1 MYEHGMEPPLSVSQ
15 FLQRLLRHLGYIG
28 VLVGVSL
35 FVGTAGFHWIA
46 GQPVLDALLNAAML
60 LGGMGPV
67 GDLTRV
73 SPAAKLFA
81 SAFAL
86 YAGLV
91 FLLAAGLL
99 LVPIFHRLLHRFHW
113 ETERERRGR
122 GTGGTNMR
130 GG

>member
-1 MYEHGMEPPLSVSQ
+1 MEPPLSVSQ

>member
-1 MYEHGMEPPLSVSQ
+1 MYEHPMEPPLSVRL
-15 FLQRLLRHLGYIG
+15 FLQRLLRHLGYTG

-35 FVGTAGFHWIA
+35 MVGTAGFHWIA

-67 GDLTRV
+67 GDLTHI
-73 SPAAKLFA
+73 SPGAKLFA

-91 FLLAAGLL
+91 FVIAAGLL
-99 LVPIFHRLLHRFHW
+99 TVPIFHRVLHRFQW
-113 ETERERRGR
+113 EAERQRRGSA
-122 GTGGTNMR
+122 TGGTNRR

>member
-1 MYEHGMEPPLSVSQ
+1 MYEHGMEPPLSVPQ

-99 LVPIFHRLLHRFHW
+99 LVPLFHRLLHRFLW
-113 ETERERRGR
+113 EAERARKKGS
-122 GTGGTNMR
+122 GLKP
-130 GG
+130 

>member
-1 MYEHGMEPPLSVSQ
+1 MYEHRGERPLSVWR
-15 FLQRLLRHLGYIG
+15 FLLRLLRHLGYTG
-28 VLVGVSL
+28 ALVGVSL
-35 FVGTAGFHWIA
+35 IVGTAGFHWIA
-46 GQPVLDALLNAAML
+46 GQSVLDALLNAAML

-73 SPAAKLFA
+73 SPGAKLFA

-91 FLLAAGLL
+91 FLLASGLL
-99 LVPIFHRLLHRFHW
+99 LVPCFHWVLHRFHW
-113 ETERERRGR
+113 EAERERSGR
-122 GTGGTNMR
+122 AAVDTTDR

>member
-1 MYEHGMEPPLSVSQ
+1 MYEHPMEPPLSVPQ

-67 GDLTRV
+67 GDLTHV
-73 SPAAKLFA
+73 SAGAKLFA

-91 FLLAAGLL
+91 FLIASGLL
-99 LVPIFHRLLHRFHW
+99 IVPIFHRVLHRFQW
-113 ETERERRGR
+113 EAERARHGR